1 MIFAY
6 TENEARIASTSDDE
20 RRPGRSSIG
29 MKYRGIGGRKG
40 SALLM
45 LVLCLSLAV
54 PMAMADLSSRRIRT
68 LTAAQRVEGLRPPW
82 QRRLGDPHPNAL
94 VSSLRGGGGVLS
106 RRGVANKSKPSN
118 GSNPDH
124 SQKENPRVLALIR
137 VLFLLYYG
145 SLGALMPYLPVYY
158 HSLGHGGQIIGL
170 LGAVKPFTT
179 FLVAPVWGLVSD
191 MLNRP
196 FLILNVTFLV
206 SAVCQLGVA
215 FFSEA
220 WYIMFMVF
228 ITALFNAPVKSLLD
242 SMVMEQLHDQSSY
255 GRLRLW
261 GQMGFGLGS
270 SMTGWLLSKRPD
282 IAWPDEASFSPAFQE
297 TLTRYPDLMRRAAV
311 YADKCWQSLSGFKLL
326 FLTYVALSVP
336 AFLGIQTFK
345 RMSHAPSQRP
355 STTKERSKAVS
366 PKKEEKKSTFEGLA
380 MLVHNADALLFFF
393 LVFVVGVSSG
403 VIENFAYVRIRE
415 VGGTGKEMGLS
426 RLVSSLAG
434 APMFW
439 FSGPLARNLGVDRV
453 LVMTLVSYIT
463 RFAIYSVMQ
472 HAYQGL
478 PAEALRGV
486 TFAAFWSSATIYAH
500 KVSPAGLHA
509 TMLMMMNAMY
519 GGLGQSLGA
528 IIGGRLQHR
537 FGTIQTFWYA
547 AAFDAAFVAA
557 LIAYLSIRK
566 ESNFR
571 NPQPIEARPAKRAS

>member
-1 MIFAY
+1 MSLTVA
-6 TENEARIASTSDDE
+6 ENKPKSAGHDRRTSSTRASCRT
-20 RRPGRSSIG
+20 SIG
-29 MKYRGIGGRKG
+29 IQFRRIGGQLLLLLCM
-40 SALLM
+40 ALTSQ
-45 LVLCLSLAV
+45 LVTGELARTI
-54 PMAMADLSSRRIRT
+54 ALSSS
-68 LTAAQRVEGLRPPW
+68 AQQKRGYTPLPR
-82 QRRLGDPHPNAL
+82 QRHDMPFHKAFL
-94 VSSLRGGGGVLS
+94 SLRGGGALPLKS
-106 RRGVANKSKPSN
+106 VATKPSA
-118 GSNPDH
+118 SNPKAATA
-124 SQKENPRVLALIR
+124 SQQSEKENPRVLNLIR

-158 HSLGHGGQIIGL
+158 MSLGHGGQIVGL

-179 FLVAPVWGLVSD
+179 FLVAPLWGLVSD
-191 MLNRP
+191 LLNQP

-215 FFSEA
+215 FRSEA
-220 WYIMFMVF
+220 WYIMGMVF

-242 SMVMEQLHDQSSY
+242 SMVMEQLRDQSSY

-261 GQMGFGLGS
+261 GQMGFGIGS
-270 SMTGWLLSKRPD
+270 SVTGWLLSKRPD
-282 IAWPDEASFSPAFQE
+282 IPWPDEANFSLAFQE
-297 TLTRYPDLMRRAAV
+297 SLTRYPDLVRHLAI

-336 AFLGIQTFK
+336 TFLGIQGFK
-345 RMSHAPSQRP
+345 RISHKPSQSSAG
-355 STTKERSKAVS
+355 STKKSKKVTV
-366 PKKEEKKSTFEGLA
+366 KKEEKKSTFEGLA
-380 MLVHNADALLFFF
+380 LLVHNADALLFFF

-426 RLVSSLAG
+426 RLVSSIAG

-453 LVMTLVSYIT
+453 LVMTLISYVT

-537 FGTIQTFWYA
+537 FGTVQTFWYA

-557 LIAYLSIRK
+557 LIAYLSLRK

-571 NPQPIEARPAKRAS
+571 NPQPIEAPPPPKNTS